1 MFHSD
6 LPQTIDCSSRQ
17 ELEAMLTEF
26 EQGNLPAN
34 IIEGFKVCEL
44 YVDLAVQYQELTGA
58 IEVETVPKGL
68 ESKQRQDN
76 SAFIISVQIRPW
88 KEEDEDKFA
97 IVSSLPCADEDEF
110 NRVIHIEIPFPHR
123 VEKENW
129 AFLQRLYS
137 LKAKENFPYKGLHF
151 GYLLPFKESSEVLA
165 GLNCDVFY
173 MYPFFSGDLCYFNSV
188 KRIGTIEVD
197 NRKMLL
203 NILQCPKSLPFE
215 DILLRDNEVAE
226 PPPKMKYKE
235 YFMYLRRNQGSRL
248 IAQLYIQN
256 FPHVDYLHRLYQRRQ
271 KDICWRDLDFHHLI
285 VNGLAE
291 NGENVFSSFLMKDL
305 YDPRLLILIVQ
316 FWEFPLGY

>member
-1 MFHSD
+1 MFRFD
-6 LPQTIDCSSRQ
+6 LPQAIDCSSRK
-17 ELEAMLTEF
+17 EFEAILIKF

-34 IIEGFKVCEL
+34 IIKGFKVC
-44 YVDLAVQYQELTGA
+44 DLAVEYQERIGA
-58 IEVETVPKGL
+58 IEVKSMGG
-68 ESKQRQDN
+68 KDN

-88 KEEDEDKFA
+88 EEKDEDKFA

-137 LKAKENFPYKGLHF
+137 LKAKENFLYKGLHF

-203 NILQCPKSLPFE
+203 NILQYPKSLPFE

-226 PPPKMKYKE
+226 LPPKMK
-235 YFMYLRRNQGSRL
+235 
-248 IAQLYIQN
+248 
-256 FPHVDYLHRLYQRRQ
+256 
-271 KDICWRDLDFHHLI
+271 
-285 VNGLAE
+285 
-291 NGENVFSSFLMKDL
+291 
-305 YDPRLLILIVQ
+305 
-316 FWEFPLGY
+316 